1 MPDWLEALLI
11 EKFVVPNKLTED
23 QLQLLEQITLIG
35 AEPQPVQEQR
45 WYISFPYVQAD
56 ILKWYLQA
64 HHIKYQ
70 AIEVAKNVVQIW
82 YNAPKNKKE
91 SKALD
96 AFINLLTKTF

>member
-11 EKFVVPNKLTED
+11 EKFVIPNKLTED

-35 AEPQPVQEQR
+35 AELQPVQEQR

-56 ILKWYLQA
+56 ILKWYLQE
-64 HHIKYQ
+64 HRIKYQ
-70 AIEVAKNVVQIW
+70 AIEINKNVIQIG
-82 YNAPKNKKE
+82 YNAPKNKQE
-91 SKALD
+91 NKALN

>member
-1 MPDWLEALLI
+1 MPEWLETLLI

-35 AEPQPVQEQR
+35 AELQPVQEQR

-56 ILKWYLQA
+56 ILKWYLQE

-70 AIEVAKNVVQIW
+70 AIEINKNVE
-82 YNAPKNKKE
+82 YNAPKNKQE
-91 SKALD
+91 NKALD